1 MQCTGKK
8 GASGGCCSMSGG
20 LDNHPNKLRK
30 PVQSAV
36 PQQPSTIPVVGVPV
50 SPMAASGD
58 AVAKAGRKMSQ

>member
-1 MQCTGKK
+1 
-8 GASGGCCSMSGG
+8 MSGG